1 MLRMVRSIGGAQ
13 CEWRAV
19 PVLCMP
25 QRVQRLDAPFAMRA
39 EHLDRARTQR
49 GRNLFPE
56 EDVLRGEACAAA
68 AAGDHVFGVDLALHA
83 GATVATRYNLHRG
96 KSQMRRSAH
105 RTPQRRFS
113 PKHMRRRPW
122 PCAGSARS
130 PRGAVLVFGGADR
143 GVPYF

>member
-1 MLRMVRSIGGAQ
+1 MLCVVRRIGGAQ
-13 CEWRAV
+13 RERRAV

-83 GATVATRYNLHRG
+83 GATVVTWNNLHRG
-96 KSQMRRSAH
+96 KFPKCVVVHTGRRSAGFPPSTCAAA
-105 RTPQRRFS
+105 RA
-113 PKHMRRRPW
+113 
-122 PCAGSARS
+122 CAGSARS

-143 GVPYF
+143 GGPYF